1 MSRRL
6 PMSRLSRIL
15 INFVPKFHR
24 MKNVLLIFCL
34 SVCGLLT
41 AQDHYVFSPINSGN
55 GLSDNRVRSI
65 CQLPDE
71 RMVVITEGLVNIYDG
86 VRFRY
91 MHYDDRRAYGLSNYF
106 GTHRVY
112 IDKNKHLWL
121 KNQHKLFVFDLRK
134 ELFVPNAD
142 SLFAVQGVHKHV
154 TDFFMDAAQNFW
166 YVTKNDELIYRD
178 NSRNS
183 VAVVLN
189 YVSGFSGLNDRLYD
203 LVVHGKQLFLFYRSG
218 RVVCYDLSARRKLYV
233 EDSLNG
239 SDKYMR
245 TLSVASYKN
254 YLYQVRNGR
263 DCGLLMRFNVK
274 SKKWEKILEAGYCF
288 NSLVIDGRGSCW
300 VSSFAGL
307 WVIDQSLQSKR
318 LISPLYLVDGRV
330 LETEISTEY
339 NDKRGGLWVGTVD
352 RGVLYYHPDRF
363 KFRNFGH
370 SLFNLPDTRKIS
382 VRCFA
387 EKDGA
392 VLVGT
397 QNGLFRKAP
406 NSSSLERFN
415 AIPAN
420 SICEML
426 LKDSKQRIWLCTQNN
441 GLYCFEKNSIK
452 HFQNPGYC
460 LSIFEDSNNRL
471 YLCTDK
477 GVGLFDPQTGNYTK
491 ATVASGNILPF
502 VYQLT
507 DFKKD
512 MLLGYSD
519 DGLFLYDCRRNTVSV
534 PNRKSGLQQ
543 HSCHH
548 YHCLFTDSRGLIW
561 LGTMDGLNVY
571 NPSTNVTKSFSEKE
585 GLINNSTRSIMEDN
599 QGRIWVSTSNGISRI
614 DVSDQGESYRYS
626 FFNYNKFDGVIE
638 TEFLPRSV
646 LKTSTNSLLWGG
658 LDGFNELNLNQIN
671 RPAQALSVPL
681 LTRLLLSGTEVR
693 QNEYYDGNKILS
705 QAISSTPEIR
715 LRYFQNFLEFEFSAL
730 NYVNPTQTY
739 YRYKLEGADNSWNEI
754 NTTDGVGHAS
764 YTNLSPGTYH
774 LKIYVAN
781 NTARHWGDQCADIT
795 VIIDPPF
802 WKTPWAYAFYL
813 LLLAA
818 GLYFTISYYIRWN
831 KHKMQVQQKTDLDQ
845 LKYSFFTNVSHELRT
860 PLTLILTPL
869 DSILK
874 KIDDEPLKKQLNG
887 IYRNANELLK
897 LVNQLLDFRKL
908 ELKGETLELS
918 YCNISDF
925 LEVITSSFAE
935 TAANSGLEL
944 VLDCADEN
952 IYAFVDKDK
961 MRKIV
966 NNLLS
971 NALKF
976 TPAGG
981 TIRLKAWKDPEQPMF
996 TLQVTDTGIGI
1007 PEVDVSQ
1014 IFDRFYQVK
1023 KQAEI
1028 NTGSGIGLHL
1038 VKEYVQLHNGTIEV
1052 ESRVN
1057 EGSSFTVHI
1066 PTDLH
1071 PAENSQSESGENDQ
1085 SQKLKIL
1092 IVEDNFE
1099 FRNFL
1104 QGELSDKYSVVVA
1117 NDGKEG
1123 LEKALA
1129 HQPDLVITDVMMPEM
1144 SGTELCR
1151 RLKKEIQ
1158 TSHVPVILLTAKTS
1172 DKAQI
1177 EGFEAGADAYISKPF
1192 NMDILLLRIQHLIEQ
1207 QNQRKKVFKNAIAI
1221 DPDNFISSNVDKKL
1235 IKDALRHIEK
1245 NIDNASYSVEQL
1257 SKDLFMDRTGL
1268 YRKLSAIVGQT
1279 PSEFIRSVRL
1289 KRAAQ
1294 LLVEGLPVA
1303 EVAGKVGFGTT
1314 SYFTKCFQDE
1324 FGIKPSQYK
1333 NGER

>member
-1 MSRRL
+1 
-6 PMSRLSRIL
+6 
-15 INFVPKFHR
+15 
-24 MKNVLLIFCL
+24 
-34 SVCGLLT
+34 
-41 AQDHYVFSPINSGN
+41 
-55 GLSDNRVRSI
+55 
-65 CQLPDE
+65 
-71 RMVVITEGLVNIYDG
+71 
-86 VRFRY
+86 
-91 MHYDDRRAYGLSNYF
+91 
-106 GTHRVY
+106 
-112 IDKNKHLWL
+112 
-121 KNQHKLFVFDLRK
+121 
-134 ELFVPNAD
+134 
-142 SLFAVQGVHKHV
+142 
-154 TDFFMDAAQNFW
+154 
-166 YVTKNDELIYRD
+166 
-178 NSRNS
+178 
-183 VAVVLN
+183 
-189 YVSGFSGLNDRLYD
+189 
-203 LVVHGKQLFLFYRSG
+203 
-218 RVVCYDLSARRKLYV
+218 
-233 EDSLNG
+233 
-239 SDKYMR
+239 
-245 TLSVASYKN
+245 
-254 YLYQVRNGR
+254 
-263 DCGLLMRFNVK
+263 
-274 SKKWEKILEAGYCF
+274 
-288 NSLVIDGRGSCW
+288 
-300 VSSFAGL
+300 
-307 WVIDQSLQSKR
+307 
-318 LISPLYLVDGRV
+318 
-330 LETEISTEY
+330 
-339 NDKRGGLWVGTVD
+339 
-352 RGVLYYHPDRF
+352 
-363 KFRNFGH
+363 
-370 SLFNLPDTRKIS
+370 
-382 VRCFA
+382 
-387 EKDGA
+387 
-392 VLVGT
+392 
-397 QNGLFRKAP
+397 
-406 NSSSLERFN
+406 
-415 AIPAN
+415 
-420 SICEML
+420 
-426 LKDSKQRIWLCTQNN
+426 
-441 GLYCFEKNSIK
+441 
-452 HFQNPGYC
+452 
-460 LSIFEDSNNRL
+460 
-471 YLCTDK
+471 
-477 GVGLFDPQTGNYTK
+477 
-491 ATVASGNILPF
+491 
-502 VYQLT
+502 
-507 DFKKD
+507 
-512 MLLGYSD
+512 
-519 DGLFLYDCRRNTVSV
+519 
-534 PNRKSGLQQ
+534 
-543 HSCHH
+543 
-548 YHCLFTDSRGLIW
+548 
-561 LGTMDGLNVY
+561 
-571 NPSTNVTKSFSEKE
+571 
-585 GLINNSTRSIMEDN
+585 
-599 QGRIWVSTSNGISRI
+599 
-614 DVSDQGESYRYS
+614 
-626 FFNYNKFDGVIE
+626 
-638 TEFLPRSV
+638 
-646 LKTSTNSLLWGG
+646 
-658 LDGFNELNLNQIN
+658 
-671 RPAQALSVPL
+671 
-681 LTRLLLSGTEVR
+681 
-693 QNEYYDGNKILS
+693 
-705 QAISSTPEIR
+705 
-715 LRYFQNFLEFEFSAL
+715 
-730 NYVNPTQTY
+730 
-739 YRYKLEGADNSWNEI
+739 
-754 NTTDGVGHAS
+754 
-764 YTNLSPGTYH
+764 
-774 LKIYVAN
+774 
-781 NTARHWGDQCADIT
+781 
-795 VIIDPPF
+795 
-802 WKTPWAYAFYL
+802 
-813 LLLAA
+813 
-818 GLYFTISYYIRWN
+818 
-831 KHKMQVQQKTDLDQ
+831 MQVQQKADLDQ

-935 TAANSGLEL
+935 TAANNGLEL

-976 TPAGG
+976 THAGG

-1071 PAENSQSESGENDQ
+1071 PAENSQSESRGNEQN
-1085 SQKLKIL
+1085 QKLKIL
-1092 IVEDNFE
+1092 VVEDNVE

-1104 QGELSDKYSVVVA
+1104 QDELSDKYSVVVA

-1172 DKAQI
+1172 DQAQI

-1279 PSEFIRSVRL
+1279 PSEFMRSVRL

-1303 EVAGKVGFGTT
+1303 EVAAKVGFGTT

>member
-1 MSRRL
+1 MR
-6 PMSRLSRIL
+6 
-15 INFVPKFHR
+15 
-24 MKNVLLIFCL
+24 NVLLIFCL
-34 SVCGLLT
+34 FVSGFLT

-55 GLSDNRVRSI
+55 GLSDNRVRAI

-71 RMVVITEGLVNIYDG
+71 RMVIITEGLVNIYDG
-86 VRFRY
+86 VHFRY
-91 MHYDDRRAYGLSNYF
+91 MHYDDRKAYGLRDYT
-106 GTHRVY
+106 GWHRVY
-112 IDKNKHLWL
+112 IDKDKYLWL
-121 KNQHKLFVFDLRK
+121 KNQHKLFVFDTRK
-134 ELFVPNAD
+134 ELFVPNTD
-142 SLFAVQGVHKHV
+142 SIFAAQGVKSRV
-154 TDFFMDAAQNFW
+154 TNFFMDTERNFW
-166 YVTKNDELIYRD
+166 YVTQNDELIYR
-178 NSRNS
+178 NAAQNRTM
-183 VAVVLN
+183 VFLTH
-189 YVSGFSGLNDRLYD
+189 VSKAGGVKDRLYD
-203 LVVHGKQLFLFYRSG
+203 IVVHDKQLFLCYQSG
-218 RVVCYDLSARRKLYV
+218 RMISYDLHSRKKLYV
-233 EDSLNG
+233 EDPFNG
-239 SDKYMR
+239 NNKYLG
-245 TLSVASYKN
+245 TLTVLPYKN

-263 DCGLLMRFNVK
+263 NIGLLSRFNIRNR
-274 SKKWEKILEAGYCF
+274 KWERIMETNYWL
-288 NSLVIDGRGSCW
+288 NTLTVDRGGNCW
-300 VSSFAGL
+300 VSSFVGL
-307 WVIDQSLQSKR
+307 WFVDQSLQNKR
-318 LISPLYLVDGRV
+318 LMSPLHLVDGRV
-330 LETEISTEY
+330 FETEISTQFSD
-339 NDKRGGLWVGTVD
+339 NRGGLWVGTVD

-370 SLFNLPDTRKIS
+370 SLFNLPDARKIS

-387 EKDGA
+387 EKDGSI
-392 VLVGT
+392 LVGT
-397 QNGLFRKAP
+397 QNGLFRKER
-406 NSSSLERFN
+406 NSSTLERFS

-441 GLYCFEKNSIK
+441 GLYCIENKSIK
-452 HFQNPGYC
+452 HFNNPAYC
-460 LSIFEDSNNRL
+460 LSIFEDSNNHL
-471 YLCTDK
+471 YVCTDK
-477 GVGLFDPQTGNYTK
+477 GVGLFDPQTGTYRL
-491 ATVASGNILPF
+491 ATASSGRVPAF
-502 VYQLT
+502 AYQLI

-519 DGLFLYDCRRNTVSV
+519 DGLFLYDCRRNTTSV
-534 PNRKSGLQQ
+534 PDRRNGLQQ

-548 YHCLFTDSRGLIW
+548 YHCLFFDSRGLIW
-561 LGTMDGLNVY
+561 LGTMDGLSVY
-571 NPSTNVTKSFSEKE
+571 NPATNVTKSFSEKE
-585 GLINNSTRSIMEDN
+585 GLINNSTRSIMEDS
-599 QGRIWVSTSNGISRI
+599 QGRMWISTSNGISRI
-614 DVSDQGESYRYS
+614 DVTERGESYQYA
-626 FFNYNKFDGVIE
+626 FFSYNKYDGIIE

-646 LKTSTNSLLWGG
+646 LKTSYNSMLWGG
-658 LDGFNELNLNQIN
+658 LDGFNEINLDQIN
-671 RPAQALSVPL
+671 RPEQALPVPL
-681 LTRLLLSGTEVR
+681 LTKLLLSGTEVR
-693 QNEYYDGNKILS
+693 QSEYYDGNQILQ
-705 QAISSTPEIR
+705 QAISSTSEIR
-715 LRYFQNFLEFEFSAL
+715 LKYFQNFLGFEFSAL

-739 YRYKLEGADNSWNEI
+739 YRYKLEGADNAWNEI
-754 NTTDGVGHAS
+754 KTTDGVGHAS
-764 YTNLSPGTYH
+764 YTNLSPGTYR
-774 LKIYVAN
+774 LIVYVAN
-781 NTARHWGDQCADIT
+781 NSRHWGNKYAEIT
-795 VIIDPPF
+795 VVIEPPF

-813 LLLAA
+813 LLIAA
-818 GLYFTISYYIRWN
+818 VLYYAISYYVRWN
-831 KHKMQVQQKTDLDQ
+831 KQKMEQQQKMNLDQ

-874 KIDDEPLKKQLNG
+874 RTEDEPLKKQLSG

-897 LVNQLLDFRKL
+897 QVNQLLDFRKL

-918 YCNISDF
+918 YCNIGDF

-935 TAANSGLEL
+935 VAANNGLEL
-944 VLDCADEN
+944 ALECADEN

-981 TIRLKAWKDPEQPMF
+981 KIVLKAWKEPEEPMF

-1023 KQAEI
+1023 KHSET

-1038 VKEYVQLHNGTIEV
+1038 VKEYVQLHNGSVEV
-1052 ESRVN
+1052 ESRVG

-1071 PAENSQSESGENDQ
+1071 VTDDARLEPEVKEGE
-1085 SQKLKIL
+1085 QKLKIL
-1092 IVEDNFE
+1092 VVEDNFE
-1099 FRNFL
+1099 FRSFL
-1104 QGELSDKYSVVVA
+1104 QDELSEKYSVIVA

-1158 TSHVPVILLTAKTS
+1158 TSHIPVLLLTAKTS

-1192 NMDILLLRIQHLIEQ
+1192 NMDLLMLRIQHLIEQ
-1207 QNQRKKVFKNAIAI
+1207 QNQRKKVFKNTIAI
-1221 DPDNFISSNVDKKL
+1221 DPDNFTSSHVDKKL

-1294 LLVEGLPVA
+1294 LLVEGFPVA
-1303 EVAGKVGFGTT
+1303 EVAAKVGFGTT